1 MATAG
6 AAARVRKL
14 AVLRQNKPAP
24 KIYLCD
30 WFVKLV
36 KPGRELPKDHVQCH
50 VPMKMTKFDI
60 KNYFERIYG
69 VDIHKVNT
77 RIQRGKEK
85 NRVGKSIPI
94 SLRKYRTPDVKV
106 AYLILAKGEFKFP
119 DLFSKYISNPNQP

>member
-6 AAARVRKL
+6 AAARLRKL

-36 KPGRELPKDHVQCH
+36 KPGRELPKDH
-50 VPMKMTKFDI
+50 
-60 KNYFERIYG
+60 RIYG

-85 NRVGKSIPI
+85 NRVGKSLPI